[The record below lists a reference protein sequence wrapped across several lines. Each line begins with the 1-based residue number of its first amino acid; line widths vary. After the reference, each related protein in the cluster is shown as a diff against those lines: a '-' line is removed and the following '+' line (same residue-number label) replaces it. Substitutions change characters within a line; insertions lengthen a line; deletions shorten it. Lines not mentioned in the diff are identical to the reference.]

1 MMLASLRASVS
12 GARAMPQAVRPVMAG
27 SARAVVPSMLRRS
40 FASDAQP
47 QEMTVREA
55 LNSAIEEEMHR
66 DPNVFL
72 LGEEVAQYNGAYKV
86 TKGLLDKFG
95 EDRVIDT
102 PITEA
107 GFAGLSVG
115 ASFTGLRPICE
126 FMTCLLYTSPSP
138 RDRG

>member
-1 MMLASLRASVS
+1 
-12 GARAMPQAVRPVMAG
+12 MPQAVRPVMAG

-40 FASDAQP
+40 FANDAQP

-86 TKGLLDKFG
+86 T
-95 EDRVIDT
+95 
-102 PITEA
+102 
-107 GFAGLSVG
+107 
-115 ASFTGLRPICE
+115 
-126 FMTCLLYTSPSP
+126 CLLYTSPSP
-138 RDRG
+138 RD